1 MQLSKVKLTQ
11 FIQIVSRK
19 NYKINSFFFCQNGQG
34 LTLYILTS
42 ICIFSILFYT
52 FPYVLTRR
60 ICLTVKAALVGDNFL
75 YSCDLHV

>member
-11 FIQIVSRK
+11 FIQIVSK
-19 NYKINSFFFCQNGQG
+19 LTVFYFCQNGQG

-42 ICIFSILFYT
+42 ICKFSILFYT